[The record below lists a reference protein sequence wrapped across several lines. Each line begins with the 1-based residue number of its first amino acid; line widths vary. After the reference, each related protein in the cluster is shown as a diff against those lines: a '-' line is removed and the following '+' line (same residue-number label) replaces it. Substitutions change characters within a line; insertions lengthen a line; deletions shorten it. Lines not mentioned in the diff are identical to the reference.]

1 MINEYYNTLE
11 VDKTATLDEIKKS
24 YKSKVKEHHPDKGG
38 NEDLFKKVQKAYDVL
53 KDEQKRSLYD
63 SGTILE
69 DNVEEQIIDIFTDI
83 LLPEMVDN
91 INSGASMLDIVLYY
105 LTQEENK
112 LKQNLSELIW
122 SKDSITEIISYSDV
136 NSKSKIGKKIID
148 NFTNKKNELTIQINK
163 ISNRISLIIESKKIA
178 KKIF

>member
-1 MINEYYNTLE
+1 MINEHYNTLE
-11 VDKTATLDEIKKS
+11 VEKTATLDEIKKS
-24 YKSKVKEHHPDKGG
+24 YKSKVKKHHPDKGG
-38 NEDLFKKVQKAYDVL
+38 NEDLFKKVQKAYEIL

-63 SGTILE
+63 SGAIIE
-69 DNVEEQIIDIFTDI
+69 DDFEEQIIDIFTDF

-91 INSGASMLDIVLYY
+91 INSGSSMLDVIIYY

-112 LKQNLSELIW
+112 LKQSLSELIW

-136 NSKSKIGKKIID
+136 NIESKIGKKIID
-148 NFTNKKNELTIQINK
+148 NFTNKKDELTIQINK
-163 ISNRISLIIESKKIA
+163 ISNRISLIIESKNIA